1 MAGSTTNATG
11 PEFTAL
17 AAFAPAGFAACR
29 PLLVGSD
36 TSVAALRLP
45 LAFVVTPMVL
55 ALVIASSV
63 RLMAAVFSA
72 TLVVWTFWLGDQ
84 YRWAGTRSGMV
95 APL

>member
-11 PEFTAL
+11 AVLPAFP
-17 AAFAPAGFAACR
+17 AADFAGGL

-63 RLMAAVFSA
+63 RLLAAVFSA
-72 TLVVWTFWLGDQ
+72 TLVVWTYWLADQ

-95 APL
+95 SPL

>member
-1 MAGSTTNATG
+1 MAGSTTSATG
-11 PEFTAL
+11 
-17 AAFAPAGFAACR
+17 AAFAAFAVVFAGDR

-72 TLVVWTFWLGDQ
+72 TLVVGTYWLADQ
-84 YRWAGTRSGMV
+84 YRWAGARSGMV
-95 APL
+95 SPL